1 MQENIPIEEV
11 FENLRCSKDGLTTEA
26 AEQRLTIFGY
36 NKLEEKKVK
45 PFSLFLS
52 LVLCSFFLKI
62 LCSGCVSGEQ
72 ILEVF
77 GVYVEP
83 SLMGYGSCCYYG
95 NCSCKWRSKYS
106 KHPVCSFFFSWC
118 LKYSNLVPLCLS

>member
-26 AEQRLTIFGY
+26 ADERLTIFGH
-36 NKLEEKKVK
+36 NKLEEKRVN
-45 PFSLFLS
+45 PLFMFGSLTWLS
-52 LVLCSFFLKI
+52 GNFEVQSSVFWKI
-62 LCSGCVSGEQ
+62 TRSGSISGEQ

-83 SLMGYGSCCYYG
+83 SLMGYGSCCNHG
-95 NCSCKWRSKYS
+95 HCTCKWRSK
-106 KHPVCSFFFSWC
+106 FSVF
-118 LKYSNLVPLCLS
+118 LGDF